1 MLNLSI
7 SGGLVTGL
15 EKLID
20 AQLHSSERV
29 LRDHQELFLVEFKEI
44 EIPYKRAEV
53 ISWPPARGVQK
64 LCRCAGRDFF
74 TGNSKTKIISQ
85 YIRDDQM
92 LEARIS
98 ILFFVGALEFL
109 KSFTETV

>member
-7 SGGLVTGL
+7 SGGLVTDL

-53 ISWPPARGVQK
+53 ISWPPARGGPKVVQV
-64 LCRCAGRDFF
+64 CR
-74 TGNSKTKIISQ
+74 
-85 YIRDDQM
+85 
-92 LEARIS
+92 
-98 ILFFVGALEFL
+98 
-109 KSFTETV
+109 